1 MKDEE
6 EKLPTKRN
14 LAHVD
19 YTTQRCQYMKEHAGN
34 VAAFSR
40 DVCQIPEFM
49 IQENW
54 EWRTRQIF

>member
-19 YTTQRCQYMKEHAGN
+19 YVTQRCQHMKEHAEN
-34 VAAFSR
+34 VATFSR
-40 DVCQIPEFM
+40 DVCQIPE
-49 IQENW
+49 
-54 EWRTRQIF
+54 